1 MEGQLGSLQ
10 TSCEELGTQRKNSE
24 RKDKEN
30 NRLKTVISSQDEN
43 IARLQAEL
51 ERSHAATMSKEHELS
66 QALQQVAMVTEQL
79 EHLSQERELLLR
91 TTEMYEVEKR
101 ELQDELSQ
109 LQHRA
114 EQDEEEKDKIKQRMT
129 GFVSQEKEKFERLAT
144 HMKTQQRDLLAKS
157 AQIQQV
163 KELIRNSPHLARTPL
178 RDTNQTITMA
188 KTTATPPAAFAKGNA
203 PPIKGKGRKRSAS
216 ENWLEHVPSSTVE
229 NGGILQPQLKKKRT
243 VSTPKP
249 KDFQSKRV
257 GRYVLQHQEEDS
269 DGDIKTALYKG
280 DIQPTRGGGT
290 SVTFTGVETHR
301 HSKPVHPVTP
311 KITRRSNR
319 LAVRGGNPM
328 RPAVSSGGGQSPD
341 HSISSLS
348 STSVSSFMDHS
359 ARGGG
364 GGMEGDGEEDSW
376 TDVETRCAIA
386 VEGRPGSAQ
395 PALTHQTIT
404 KK

>member
-1 MEGQLGSLQ
+1 
-10 TSCEELGTQRKNSE
+10 
-24 RKDKEN
+24 
-30 NRLKTVISSQDEN
+30 
-43 IARLQAEL
+43 
-51 ERSHAATMSKEHELS
+51 
-66 QALQQVAMVTEQL
+66 
-79 EHLSQERELLLR
+79 
-91 TTEMYEVEKR
+91 
-101 ELQDELSQ
+101 
-109 LQHRA
+109 
-114 EQDEEEKDKIKQRMT
+114 MT

-301 HSKPVHPVTP
+301 HSSQCILSLP
-311 KITRRSNR
+311 KVTRRSNR
-319 LAVRGGNPM
+319 LAVRGGNPT
-328 RPAVSSGGGQSPD
+328 RPALSSGGGQSPD

-364 GGMEGDGEEDSW
+364 GMEGDGEEDSW
-376 TDVETRCAIA
+376 TDVETRETHILHVFPEDFYGAELRVCVAAFIREEKSFPSLECLKKEIHKDIETA
-386 VEGRPGSAQ
+386 RERLTQ
-395 PALTHQTIT
+395 PAMATLANKLVSWTADSA
-404 KK
+404 